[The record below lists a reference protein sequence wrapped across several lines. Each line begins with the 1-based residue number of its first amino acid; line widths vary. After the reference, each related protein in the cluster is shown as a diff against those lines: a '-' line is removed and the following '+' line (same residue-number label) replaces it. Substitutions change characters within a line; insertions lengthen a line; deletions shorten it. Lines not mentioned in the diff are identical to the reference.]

1 MKDYDQEIFNE
12 FGLVVYDEVHHVA
25 SKVFSQALMKTSG
38 EYTLGLSATP
48 ERSDGLFKVIKWHI
62 GDILYFMEKKIDY
75 RVLVKKIYFR
85 SEDALFIEKKR
96 WFQGRMA
103 PNHTTMIDNI
113 AKIQSRNKLIINM
126 INTLKNLGR
135 KILILSYRVEHLVK
149 LKSMIDIIIQND
161 GEQHIYN
168 TYFYMGDT
176 KKGERKMAE
185 KDGDIIF
192 ATMQLAEEGLDIAHL
207 DTILFALPVSIQKEK
222 GSKNIKSDK
231 TLIQSV
237 GRILRND
244 KLNELTQIPL
254 VIDISDILS
263 IYQGWSRKRDEVY
276 ERKNW
281 YVQSYH
287 YADYDY
293 IYGSDQL
300 TDKNPMNIIFD
311 DITDEEF
318 IEKNLITTKK
328 EIDEHEKD
336 SELSADD
343 NVSNKSNSSI
353 PEDVFTATKIKK
365 NKELK
370 DKELK
375 DKELKDN
382 ESINQLLDEK
392 SNLIGDSIID
402 KKKNKKSKKNTITII

>member
-1 MKDYDQEIFNE
+1 
-12 FGLVVYDEVHHVA
+12 
-25 SKVFSQALMKTSG
+25 
-38 EYTLGLSATP
+38 
-48 ERSDGLFKVIKWHI
+48 
-62 GDILYFMEKKIDY
+62 
-75 RVLVKKIYFR
+75 
-85 SEDALFIEKKR
+85 
-96 WFQGRMA
+96 
-103 PNHTTMIDNI
+103 
-113 AKIQSRNKLIINM
+113 
-126 INTLKNLGR
+126 
-135 KILILSYRVEHLVK
+135 
-149 LKSMIDIIIQND
+149 
-161 GEQHIYN
+161 
-168 TYFYMGDT
+168 
-176 KKGERKMAE
+176 
-185 KDGDIIF
+185 
-192 ATMQLAEEGLDIAHL
+192 LAEEGLDIAHL